1 MIPQLDLFQ
10 IAKDPQKAKS
20 FEKIKGLQYIPNFLT
35 REDEKRYL
43 QTIDNQSWVNDLRR
57 RVQHY
62 GFKYDYK
69 LRRVDYSMR
78 LGNLPDWLSPL
89 SIRLFKEGYFDKMP
103 DQVIVNEYEPGQGI
117 TSHIDCE
124 PCFEDTVVSIS
135 LNSDCVMDFTHQ
147 FTHEKIPVLLERR
160 SAIILKGESRH
171 DWQHGIAMRKTDV
184 FEKQPFKRTRRVSLT
199 FRKVIII

>member
-1 MIPQLDLFQ
+1 MTPQLDLFQ
-10 IAKDPQKAKS
+10 IAKDPQKVKP

-35 REDEKRYL
+35 REEEKRYL
-43 QTIDNQSWVNDLRR
+43 QTIDNQLWVNDLRR

-69 LRRVDYSMR
+69 IRRVDYSMR
-78 LGNLPDWLSPL
+78 LGNLPDWLTPL

-135 LNSDCVMDFTHQ
+135 LGSDCIMDFTHQ
-147 FTHEKIPVLLERR
+147 ITKDKIPVLLQRR
-160 SAIILKGESRH
+160 SAVVLKGESRH
-171 DWQHGIAMRKTDV
+171 NWSHGIAMRKTDV
-184 FEKQPFKRTRRVSLT
+184 FEDISFRRTRRISLT
-199 FRKVIII
+199 FRKVII